1 MPLAPLSP
9 SNTPRYFVDYRANG
23 REHTVMFRYATP
35 VNGPPPATPFI
46 ARVAAVIDDLK
57 TWLPTDFTVLGARY
71 AVAGS
76 DVTLPATA
84 PAPVGPFTGA
94 LNQGEAPAFL
104 TMVGRSS
111 SGRKWRLSILGI
123 SVSPAEGGSTATDYR
138 MTAAENTVA
147 ATVISNVDGW
157 TDIVAID
164 GEQITLHPYLNLGYN
179 AHWQKA
185 LRG

>member
-9 SNTPRYFVDYRANG
+9 SNTPRYFVDYKANG
-23 REHTVMFRYATP
+23 RNHTVMFRYATP
-35 VNGPPPATPFI
+35 VNGPPPATPYI
-46 ARVAAVIDDLK
+46 ARVASVFDDLK
-57 TWLPTDFTVLGARY
+57 TWLPSDFAILGARY

-84 PAPVGPFTGA
+84 PAPAGPFAGA
-94 LNQGEAPAFL
+94 LNQGEAPAFV
-104 TMVGRSS
+104 TFVGRSAA
-111 SGRKWRLSILGI
+111 GRKWRLSFLGVVI
-123 SVSPAEGGSTATDYR
+123 SPAEGGATATDYR
-138 MTAAENTVA
+138 MTTAENTVI
-147 ATVISNVDGW
+147 ATVRTNLDGW

-164 GEQITLHPYLNLGYN
+164 GEQVSLHPYANLGYN